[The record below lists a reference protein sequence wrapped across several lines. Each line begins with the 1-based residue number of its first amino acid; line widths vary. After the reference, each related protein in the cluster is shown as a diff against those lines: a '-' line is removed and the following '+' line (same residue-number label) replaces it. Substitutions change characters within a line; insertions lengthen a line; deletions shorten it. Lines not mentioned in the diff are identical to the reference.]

1 MLRYM
6 LDTNILI
13 YTIRNRPGE
22 VRVKFE
28 AHHGTMCISTVTA
41 MELIYGAQKSQ
52 AVERNMAAVE
62 GLLARLDILDL
73 DLAAAQHAGEIRA
86 QLARAGTPIG
96 PFDVMIAG
104 HARSRGLV
112 LVSNNTREFERVDG
126 LRLENWVQT
135 S

>member
-22 VRVKFE
+22 VRAKFE
-28 AHHGTMCISTVTA
+28 AHHGTMCISAATA

-52 AVERNMAAVE
+52 AVERNVAAVE

-73 DLAAAQHAGEIRA
+73 DLAAAQHAG
-86 QLARAGTPIG
+86 
-96 PFDVMIAG
+96 
-104 HARSRGLV
+104 RSGRSWRRQGRP
-112 LVSNNTREFERVDG
+112 SGRST
-126 LRLENWVQT
+126 
-135 S
+135 